1 MCIFK
6 VGIFESP
13 VLNPHCLSL
22 YLLAFV
28 VVVQS
33 LSCVQLF
40 VTPWTAAHQASL
52 SFTMSQSLL
61 KIMSIELVML
71 FNHLILY
78 CPLLLPSIRVFS
90 NDSALHIR
98 WPKYWSFIFSIS
110 PYSEYSRLISFRID
124 WLDLLA
130 IQVTLKTLL
139 QYHSSKLSI
148 LQWSVCFTVQVSH
161 PYMTTGK
168 TIALTIG
175 TLLAK

>member
-52 SFTMSQSLL
+52 SFTISQSLL

-71 FNHLILY
+71 FNHLIL
-78 CPLLLPSIRVFS
+78 CRLHLLLPSIFPSISVFS
-90 NDSALHIR
+90 SELALHIR
-98 WPKYWSFIFSIS
+98 WPKLLELQSASIFPMNIQGWFSLGLTG
-110 PYSEYSRLISFRID
+110 LISLQSFVLSTVFSSTTI
-124 WLDLLA
+124 WKHQFLDAQPSLWA
-130 IQVTLKTLL
+130 
-139 QYHSSKLSI
+139 SSDTCSWPLGR
-148 LQWSVCFTVQVSH
+148 
-161 PYMTTGK
+161 P
-168 TIALTIG
+168 
-175 TLLAK
+175 